1 MTADFRSDNVTAV
14 SPEILEALSAVNA
27 GTADAY
33 GDDEVSAS
41 LDARF
46 AEVFGTDVAVF
57 PVGTGTA
64 ANALAISALCPP
76 WGVVYCHL
84 QAHARVDEA
93 GAPELFTGG
102 ARVEGL
108 PGDGAKLTPGVLA
121 AAVQAAAPHGPHNM
135 PAAAVSLSQAT
146 ELGCVYTP
154 DETIALCG
162 AAHGFGLGVH
172 MDGARFANAV
182 AATGARPA
190 ELTWRAG
197 VDVLSFGA
205 TKNGAMAA
213 EAVVFFR
220 RDLAAA
226 FDLRR
231 KRAGQLF
238 SKQRNVAA
246 QLAAYLH
253 GDLWLRNAGHANAQA
268 ARLADGLRSLPG
280 AEIVLP
286 VEANEVF
293 VRLPEATAAGLA
305 ERGFRFHPWDHALG
319 SGAVRLVTA
328 WNTEPAGVDAFLT
341 AARALGAP

>member
-14 SPEILEALSAVNA
+14 SPEILAALSAVNV

-33 GDDEVSAS
+33 GDDGVTAS

-46 AEVFGTDVAVF
+46 AEVFETRVAVF

-76 WGVVYCHL
+76 WGVVYCHEV
-84 QAHARVDEA
+84 AHARVDEA

-102 ARVEGL
+102 ARVQGL
-108 PGDGAKLTPGVLA
+108 PGPGAKLTPDILA
-121 AAVQAAAPHGPHNM
+121 AAAQAAAPHGPHNM

-146 ELGCVYTP
+146 EHGCVYTP
-154 DETIALCG
+154 DETVALCA

-172 MDGARFANAV
+172 VDGARFANAV
-182 AATGARPA
+182 ASTGARPA

-220 RDLAAA
+220 PELAAA
-226 FDLRR
+226 FDVRR

-238 SKQRNVAA
+238 SKQRYLSA
-246 QLAAYLH
+246 QLAAYLD
-253 GDLWLRNAGHANAQA
+253 GGLWLRNARHANAQA
-268 ARLADGLRSLPG
+268 ARLGDGLRSLPG
-280 AEIVLP
+280 AAVLLP
-286 VEANEVF
+286 VGANEVF
-293 VRLPEATAAGLA
+293 ARLPETVAGGLA
-305 ERGFRFHPWDHALG
+305 EGGFRFHPWDHALG
-319 SGAVRLVTA
+319 PGAVRLVTA
-328 WNTEPAGVDAFLT
+328 WDTDPAGVDAFLA
-341 AARALGAP
+341 AARGLSAP